1 MRRQLWLLLLW
12 FPALASAKPLP
23 SFQGVTELLCRF
35 DLSSLDNKTVF
46 QSVVLPV
53 KASESV
59 GGKGYEGKLGPFKVQ
74 VLFYGNYYG
83 SGKGKLYIDKLTL
96 TIWEGAKEDSPMGIT
111 GTGEGKEPI
120 DYKTVVATRQM
131 VKITADKKI
140 VYYCLPPK

>member
-1 MRRQLWLLLLW
+1 M
-12 FPALASAKPLP
+12 ALRLVLCLALSTSATFAKPMP
-23 SFQGVTELLCRF
+23 SFHGVQELLCRF

-53 KASESV
+53 KATESV

-83 SGKGKLYIDKLTL
+83 PSKGKLYIDKLTL
-96 TIWEGAKEDSPMGIT
+96 TIWEGTKVDSPMGIT
-111 GTGEGKEPI
+111 GMGEGTAPV
-120 DYKTVVATRQM
+120 DFHTVVQTRHM

-140 VYYCLPPK
+140 VYYCIPPK